1 MRPEHEENGMSLV
14 KVQNKDHREVYVNTH
29 RIDFIED
36 TGKGFWR
43 VVVGGEG
50 LDLYYDWIKEILRSL
65 PSPSQKP
72 PPTAG
77 PNDGSPAESAF
88 NPPRMFK

>member
-1 MRPEHEENGMSLV
+1 MSLV
-14 KVQNKDHREVYVNTH
+14 KVQNKDHRELYVNTD

-50 LDLYYDWIKEILRSL
+50 MDLYYDWIKEILRSF
-65 PSPSQKP
+65 PSQKP
-72 PPTAG
+72 TATAG
-77 PNDGSPAESAF
+77 PNDSSPPESAF
-88 NPPRMFK
+88 NTPRMFK